1 MAANLAAMSG
11 KTTYTHEQSIEICDW
26 IASGRTLASYC
37 REHGPNRQTIYNWL
51 VEQPDFRTRLDVARE
66 VGFDNIADE
75 MMEISNTPQAGVEV
89 EESDKGTKTKTK
101 DMIDHRRLQIYTREK
116 LLAVWCP
123 KRYGPRS
130 LTEISGPDGGPVKI
144 TDDERQAR
152 ITAMLA
158 MAAKRKADTEGHD
171 LV

>member
-1 MAANLAAMSG
+1 MSRT
-11 KTTYTHEQSIEICDW
+11 KYTHEQSVEICDW

-37 REHGPNRQTIYNWL
+37 RERGPNRQTIYNWL
-51 VEQPDFRTRLDVARE
+51 VEQPDFRCRLDVARD

-75 MMEISNTPQAGVEV
+75 MMEISNTPVSGVEI
-89 EESDKGTKTKTK
+89 EESGRGTKIKTR

-130 LTEISGPDGGPVKI
+130 LTEISGPDGGPVKF
-144 TDDERQAR
+144 TDGERHAR
-152 ITAMLA
+152 IAAMLA
-158 MAAKRKADTEGHD
+158 IAAQRKADAEGHD
-171 LV
+171 IV